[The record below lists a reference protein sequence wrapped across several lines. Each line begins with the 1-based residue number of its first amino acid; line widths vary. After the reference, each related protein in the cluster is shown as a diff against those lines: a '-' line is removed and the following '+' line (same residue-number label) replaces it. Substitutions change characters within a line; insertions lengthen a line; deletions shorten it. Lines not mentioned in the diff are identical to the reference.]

1 MALQGTPAWLSHCLA
16 HIQTG
21 ATFHYRHCGYLSPD
35 QHRLLLALL
44 QQMPDPP
51 LCFQP
56 SLMQS
61 VLHIAV
67 GVLLLLWVDWWV
79 GWFFKTWSQ
88 IMLHLCSRCPV
99 APCLT
104 QGGSQSCH
112 HGLPGCDLSFRCLSH
127 LTSYHSSLCSLC
139 SSHTSLQA
147 VFPITQAPSGLK
159 AFALALPS
167 AQNSTPPERCMAVS
181 IKSFCLCSNDFSI
194 ESTSLTTSWPSF
206 SPTRLYCLSVS
217 ITKHILKSVDLFL
230 VYASSYWV
238 NSVRAA
244 VSLWALPEAK

>member
-21 ATFHYRHCGYLSPD
+21 ATFHYGHCGYLSPG
-35 QHRLLLALL
+35 QHRPLLALL

-147 VFPITQAPSGLK
+147 VFPITQASSGLK

-181 IKSFCLCSNDFSI
+181 IKS
-194 ESTSLTTSWPSF
+194 
-206 SPTRLYCLSVS
+206 SVS
-217 ITKHILKSVDLFL
+217 VQMTSQ
-230 VYASSYWV
+230 
-238 NSVRAA
+238 
-244 VSLWALPEAK
+244 